1 MTPAQVTAVN
11 QAVAFAVLVI
21 IGVTIWLEM
30 RTK

>member
-11 QAVAFAVLVI
+11 QAVAVAVLIVFC
-21 IGVTIWLEM
+21 VAWWLEM